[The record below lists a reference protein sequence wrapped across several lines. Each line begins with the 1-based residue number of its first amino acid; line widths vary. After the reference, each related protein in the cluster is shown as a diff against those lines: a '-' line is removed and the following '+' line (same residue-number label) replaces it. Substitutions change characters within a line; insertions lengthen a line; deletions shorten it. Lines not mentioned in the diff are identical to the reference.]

1 MLTDM
6 LALIIAVIL
15 SLEADFVQ
23 TKSSA
28 LMSEP
33 QVATGHMSYHAPDYM
48 LWAYETPEAMR
59 WEIDGQKSNVNPQVQ
74 KLLRMIMR
82 SIAGETTDDPALQKE
97 SKKLFRDI
105 RITMDERNEV
115 ARRVEMTEKNGDMT
129 IIEFTN
135 VHKQ

>member
-1 MLTDM
+1 MF
-6 LALIIAVIL
+6 ALIIAVIL

-28 LMSEP
+28 LMNEP
-33 QVATGHMSYHAPDYM
+33 QVATGHMSYRAPDYM

-59 WEIDGQKSNVNPQVQ
+59 WEVNGQQSNVNPQVQ

-105 RITMDERNEV
+105 QITIDERNEV
-115 ARRVEMTEKNGDMT
+115 ARRVELTEKNGDMT
-129 IIEFTN
+129 IIEFSN
-135 VHKQ
+135 VRKQ

>member
-1 MLTDM
+1 M
-6 LALIIAVIL
+6 LALIIVVIL

-33 QVATGHMSYHAPDYM
+33 QVATGHMSYRAPDYM

-59 WEIDGQKSNVNPQVQ
+59 WEINGSKSNVNPQVQ
-74 KLLRMIMR
+74 KILRMIMR

-105 RITMDERNEV
+105 KITMDERNEV

>member
-1 MLTDM
+1 M

-33 QVATGHMSYHAPDYM
+33 QVATGHMSYRAPDYM

-105 RITMDERNEV
+105 KITMDERNEV
-115 ARRVEMTEKNGDMT
+115 ARRVEMTEKNGDIT

>member
-1 MLTDM
+1 MF
-6 LALIIAVIL
+6 ALIIAVIL

-28 LMSEP
+28 LMNEP
-33 QVATGHMSYHAPDYM
+33 QVATGHMSYRAPDYM

-59 WEIDGQKSNVNPQVQ
+59 WEVNGQQSNVNPQVQ

-105 RITMDERNEV
+105 HITMDERNEV
-115 ARRVEMTEKNGDMT
+115 ARRVELTEKNGDMT
-129 IIEFTN
+129 IIEFSN
-135 VHKQ
+135 VRKQ

>member
-1 MLTDM
+1 MF
-6 LALIIAVIL
+6 ALIIAVIL

-33 QVATGHMSYHAPDYM
+33 QVATGHMSYRAPDYM

-82 SIAGETTDDPALQKE
+82 SIAGEATDDPALQKE

>member
-1 MLTDM
+1 MF
-6 LALIIAVIL
+6 ALIIAVIL

-28 LMSEP
+28 LMNEP
-33 QVATGHMSYHAPDYM
+33 QVATGHMSYRAPDYM

-59 WEIDGQKSNVNPQVQ
+59 WEVNGQQSNVNPQVQ

-105 RITMDERNEV
+105 QITMDERNEV
-115 ARRVEMTEKNGDMT
+115 ARRVELTEKNGDMT
-129 IIEFTN
+129 IIEFSN
-135 VHKQ
+135 VRKQ

>member
-105 RITMDERNEV
+105 KITMDERNEV

>member
-1 MLTDM
+1 M
-6 LALIIAVIL
+6 
-15 SLEADFVQ
+15 Q

-28 LMSEP
+28 LMNEP
-33 QVATGHMSYHAPDYM
+33 QVATGHMSYRAPDYM

-82 SIAGETTDDPALQKE
+82 SVAGESTDDPALQKE

-129 IIEFTN
+129 IIEFSN
-135 VHKQ
+135 VRKQ

>member
-1 MLTDM
+1 M

-105 RITMDERNEV
+105 KITMDERNEV

-135 VHKQ
+135 VRKQ